1 MTSASMGPPLQ
12 DPVAIERWLAEANP
26 GHYRQLALYL
36 QVLREILPQS
46 IDRAVFQI
54 ATQIHPERYAALPP
68 SRRRELHRMLG
79 LQVRRTTTLLTVE
92 QLWSLAARLQQQ
104 RQRRRLRRQRLL
116 VQRLIDASAHEEATA
131 APPPFHGAEAD
142 SDRDDPAG
150 FFGSFERG
158 ADPAMPPGSVQLGLD
173 LPLQGDPFGWMASS
187 WEPFSMDSDP
197 MDPRLD
203 GAENAQS
210 RNRQEILD
218 DDADGDEPG
227 LGAPGHGDPALDEDD
242 EDDDTEVD
250 AEDEDDDEADDHTAD
265 DEDRDLDGDGD
276 VDGNDFNGN
285 HVDGND
291 GGNDSGNDSGNDV
304 GDAEGDGVDSSASA
318 GNPRRGLRATLAD
331 ADLISEAPGLSLAPG
346 SEGLL
351 PRDPILLERWLELY
365 QQALTRRL
373 RHLSH
378 AINNELMRSGLLP
391 LLLPGSL
398 LDAALEGRIDTLGAA
413 PNLLRMELPMPI
425 SSHGGTLQ
433 ATVVLLRCSDLELE
447 QPRLRSLGR
456 ALQQRRQ
463 EGRRM
468 AEHLRRLR
476 RRLQA
481 RNAETL
487 WLQDIRSRL
496 SGPGPAANQP

>member
-12 DPVAIERWLAEANP
+12 DPAAVERWLAEANP

-36 QVLREILPQS
+36 QVLREILPES

-54 ATQIHPERYAALPP
+54 ATQIHPDRYAALPP
-68 SRRRELHRMLG
+68 TRRRDLHRTLSI
-79 LQVRRTTTLLTVE
+79 LVKSTTTLLTVE

-116 VQRLIDASAHEEATA
+116 VQRLIDASTLDEPTA
-131 APPPFHGAEAD
+131 SPPQSHGAEAE
-142 SDRDDPAG
+142 SDREDPAG
-150 FFGSFERG
+150 LFSAFQHGV
-158 ADPAMPPGSVQLGLD
+158 DQAMPPGSVQLGLD

-187 WEPFSMDSDP
+187 WEPFSTDSEP
-197 MDPRLD
+197 MDARQD
-203 GAENAQS
+203 EAENVQS
-210 RNRQEILD
+210 TSQHETMD
-218 DDADGDEPG
+218 DDPDVDESGRVSPE
-227 LGAPGHGDPALDEDD
+227 DEDP
-242 EDDDTEVD
+242 EE
-250 AEDEDDDEADDHTAD
+250 EDEDDDVDHE
-265 DEDRDLDGDGD
+265 DEDDDDDSAVAADNPSRGQRGTLGDD
-276 VDGNDFNGN
+276 
-285 HVDGND
+285 
-291 GGNDSGNDSGNDV
+291 
-304 GDAEGDGVDSSASA
+304 
-318 GNPRRGLRATLAD
+318 
-331 ADLISEAPGLSLAPG
+331 DLISDVPGLSLAPG

-351 PRDPILLERWLELY
+351 PRDPVLLERWLQLY

-378 AINNELMRSGLLP
+378 AINSELMRSGLLP

-398 LDAALEGRIDTLGAA
+398 LDAALDGRIDTLGAA

-425 SSHGGTLQ
+425 RSHGGTLQ

-447 QPRLRSLGR
+447 QPRLRRLGR

-481 RNAETL
+481 RKAETL

-496 SGPGPAANQP
+496 SGQGPAANQP